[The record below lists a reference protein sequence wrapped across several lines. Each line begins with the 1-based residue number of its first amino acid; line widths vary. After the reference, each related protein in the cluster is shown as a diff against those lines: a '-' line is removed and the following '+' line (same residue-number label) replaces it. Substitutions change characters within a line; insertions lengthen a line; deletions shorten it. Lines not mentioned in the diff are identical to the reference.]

1 MPTML
6 SSTTDLVRFLLDRVD
21 EDDATLK
28 ARRRRMHHGDVRDGE
43 SAVVTADRL
52 RAEAAA
58 KRQIIGTAQHLLLLR
73 DQPCEKAVRDGASLI
88 LRHLAAPY
96 ADHPAFRSEW
106 LVTRGH

>member
-1 MPTML
+1 MPTIL
-6 SSTTDLVRFLLDRVD
+6 SSSTDLVRFLLARVD

-28 ARRRRMHHGDVRDGE
+28 AWRRDLHDSE
-43 SAVVTADRL
+43 STVVPAARL

-58 KRQIIGTAQHLLLLR
+58 KRQIIGTAQQLLRLR

-88 LRHLAAPY
+88 LRQLAAPY

>member
-6 SSTTDLVRFLLDRVD
+6 SSTTELVRFLLDRVD

-28 ARRRRMHHGDVRDGE
+28 ARRRRIHRSDMRDGE
-43 SAVVTADRL
+43 SVMTADRL
-52 RAEAAA
+52 QAEAAA
-58 KRQIIGTAQHLLLLR
+58 KRQIIGTAQQLLRLR

-96 ADHPAFRSEW
+96 ADHPGFRSEW